1 MHLPSTT
8 FLFTINSWR
17 LRKCHYTWVVC
28 CWWYVVSSQYLRES
42 ILIPTCYTL
51 CTTFPVLHLT
61 YYLHNNNTCP
71 LIFLLITYYVRPAI
85 YFYLL
90 SADCLLPM
98 TCCPGP
104 HEFACQISVPDL
116 RARFPCQI
124 SVPDFRARN
133 TTFKRPENKEHN
145 FLGVSDLC
153 QICVPDQM

>member
-1 MHLPSTT
+1 MTVS
-8 FLFTINSWR
+8 
-17 LRKCHYTWVVC
+17 

-98 TCCPGP
+98 ACCPGP
-104 HEFACQISVPDL
+104 HEFACQISVPDF
-116 RARFPCQI
+116 RARF
-124 SVPDFRARN
+124 VPGTQLLKGPKIRN
-133 TTFKRPENKEHN
+133 TTFW
-145 FLGVSDLC
+145 GC
-153 QICVPDQM
+153 QICAPDLRARPNVEHKCCASRTHKFCESAKLELGHDNSL